1 MLATS
6 QLHTPGGLAKDAG
19 SRRFHHQGAGGSR
32 GLLVS
37 VGQARC
43 PAGRCQQAAD
53 VSTTSGWDRTG
64 QQHGDAVQDVPAFS
78 GLGVPVAGTFCHFNS
93 KEQGEVKASFPSL
106 HCMAEAQTYPWVQTL
121 LISPPMEQRLRRQ
134 TVLAIAMP

>member
-1 MLATS
+1 MSQNVLKQNLQAGKYLVQGRAAKSLGMVLGTYKIIFLYHPQNAGLMLATS

-53 VSTTSGWDRTG
+53 VPTTSGWNRSLK
-64 QQHGDAVQDVPAFS
+64 DV
-78 GLGVPVAGTFCHFNS
+78 
-93 KEQGEVKASFPSL
+93 
-106 HCMAEAQTYPWVQTL
+106 
-121 LISPPMEQRLRRQ
+121 
-134 TVLAIAMP
+134 